1 MQVKRRVKNILY
13 SFLKIFFVLYSVIEL
28 HYEDYEM
35 GLSNKMIFLVV
46 DDSKI
51 SRKWL
56 IEMIPKK
63 ILENAEIIEG
73 CNGEEAIALYTEYQ
87 PDVVFL
93 DITMPVLDGFEALER
108 IRTLNKDALVVMIS
122 ADRQKSTKEKV
133 LSLGASA
140 LISKPIDE
148 EEFRTTLLKLV
159 F

>member
-1 MQVKRRVKNILY
+1 
-13 SFLKIFFVLYSVIEL
+13 
-28 HYEDYEM
+28 M
-35 GLSNKMIFLVV
+35 GLSNKMIFLIV

-63 ILENAEIIEG
+63 IAESAEIIEG
-73 CNGEEAIALYTEYQ
+73 ENGEEAIKLFQEHQ
-87 PDVVFL
+87 PDIVFL
-93 DITMPVLDGFEALER
+93 DITMPVLDGFAALQH
-108 IRTLNKDALVVMIS
+108 IRTLNPEALVVMIS

-133 LSLGASA
+133 LALGASA
-140 LISKPIDE
+140 IISKPVDE

>member
-1 MQVKRRVKNILY
+1 
-13 SFLKIFFVLYSVIEL
+13 
-28 HYEDYEM
+28 M
-35 GLSNKMIFLVV
+35 GLSENIVFLVV

-63 ILENAEIIEG
+63 ILEHAIVVEG
-73 CNGEEAIALYTEYQ
+73 VNGQEAIDLYKEHR

-93 DITMPVLDGFEALER
+93 DITMPILDGFGALEA
-108 IRTLNKDALVVMIS
+108 IKAINSDAIVVMVS

-133 LSLGASA
+133 LAMGASA
-140 LISKPIDE
+140 ILSKPIDA
-148 EEFRTTLLKLV
+148 EEFRSTLLNLV

>member
-1 MQVKRRVKNILY
+1 
-13 SFLKIFFVLYSVIEL
+13 
-28 HYEDYEM
+28 M

-63 ILENAEIIEG
+63 IVENAEIIEG
-73 CNGEEAIALYTEYQ
+73 CNGEEAIALYDQ
-87 PDVVFL
+87 HKPDVVFL
-93 DITMPVLDGFEALER
+93 DITMPVVDGFEALER
-108 IRTLNKDALVVMIS
+108 IRFINPEALVVMIS

-140 LISKPIDE
+140 IISKPIDE

>member
-1 MQVKRRVKNILY
+1 M
-13 SFLKIFFVLYSVIEL
+13 S
-28 HYEDYEM
+28 
-35 GLSNKMIFLVV
+35 LSNKMIFLVV

-63 ILENAEIIEG
+63 IVENAEIIEG
-73 CNGEEAIALYTEYQ
+73 CDGEEAVALFQKHQ
-87 PDVVFL
+87 PDVLFL
-93 DITMPVLDGFEALER
+93 DITMPGIDGIEALKR
-108 IRTLNKDALVVMIS
+108 IREINANALVVMIS

-140 LISKPIDE
+140 IISKPIDE